1 QSVAPFDALILG
13 GNLGVVYCADI
24 GPVDGCERLR
34 ALAQQPRP
42 AGLVKL
48 PLDTPN
54 DGLAFDLIADQE
66 RIAQCGR
73 RIVGKQNVR
82 GRGRGG
88 PGGWRRRRRG
98 GGRAGGGAAGGRAA
112 WWASPPLPGFHF
124 VRRADA
130 QDQRPP

>member
-1 QSVAPFDALILG
+1 MAASA
-13 GNLGVVYCADI
+13 CAHWLSNRD
-24 GPVDGCERLR
+24 
-34 ALAQQPRP
+34 P

-73 RIVGKQNVR
+73 RIVGNQDVGDR
-82 GRGRGG
+82 RAGGRGG
-88 PGGWRRRRRG
+88 SL
-98 GGRAGGGAAGGRAA
+98 RAGFELHSGV
-112 WWASPPLPGFHF
+112 HV

-130 QDQRPP
+130 QDQRPPFVGRNGIECPRGSAGTTGQRAQIVDRDVFNT